1 MFKVIAKITVNQND
15 NKGNMFR
22 KTPPR
27 DGFGQSTR
35 KTPPRELL
43 HQQSVPSKD
52 ESNKDDDN
60 NLQEITDKLQETVV
74 DAKKK
79 LKEKSKKAIANISKV
94 ILVNM
99 GMVIAIFCYTTMGAL
114 VFQSKLNYSIFF
126 FCLVRLLYFSSN
138 EVKIRTGYYL

>member
-1 MFKVIAKITVNQND
+1 MFKVIAKITVNDNKND

-27 DGFGQSTR
+27 DGFGQSSR

-52 ESNKDDDN
+52 ESKDDDN

-74 DAKKK
+74 DAKEK
-79 LKEKSKKAIANISKV
+79 LKEKSKKAIANILKI

-114 VFQSKLNYSIFF
+114 VFQSKLY
-126 FCLVRLLYFSSN
+126 
-138 EVKIRTGYYL
+138 